1 MRKSLLPKWAKVK
14 CNYEKDYFAAEISAS
29 AATLGMNSKALQENG
44 IKQCNFESQR
54 KNEEINTENK
64 ITGTDPVST

>member
-1 MRKSLLPKWAKVK
+1 MIGLGSD
-14 CNYEKDYFAAEISAS
+14 NYEKAYFAAEISAS
-29 AATLGMNSKALQENG
+29 ATLGMNSKALQENG